1 MSVETSTGTPIT
13 AEHAYGL
20 GFANEITE
28 AGEALTAAL
37 EMAQLVCRGAPI
49 SVQEG
54 LVALERVHSADDDFA
69 WQVTEEAIANT
80 LSSQDTAEGIQAFL
94 ERREPRWSGRETRTT
109 GSSLHN

>member
-28 AGEALTAAL
+28 AEEALTAVL
-37 EMAQLVCRGAPI
+37 EMAQFVCRGAPI
-49 SVQEG
+49 SVQES
-54 LVALERVHSADDDFA
+54 LVALERVHSTDDDFA
-69 WQVTEEAIANT
+69 WQVTGEAITNT
-80 LSSQDTAEGIQAFL
+80 LSSQDTTEDIQAFP
-94 ERREPRWSGRETRTT
+94 ERRKPRWSRRETRTT